1 MVCAGL
7 PTPVHGQDLTSVRG
21 RVLDENGSGVS
32 YASVE
37 LVGRAGG
44 IIAGEDGFFVILRV
58 PAGPHQVVVSR
69 LGYLRAERSFTA
81 SADTP
86 LLEVVLDVSP
96 IAIDEV
102 SVQVA
107 SRRPERIVE
116 APAAVSVVEPEDARR
131 LSVTGQVPLALA
143 QHPGVDLVQSDVTD
157 FNINARGFN
166 TSLNRRVLVLQ
177 DGRDVSLAFLGSQEW
192 SAFSMPLEDIA
203 RMELVRGPGSA
214 LYGANAFAGVLDI
227 RTPSA
232 RQTVGT
238 KVTVGGGT
246 LASLRADVRHAGLI
260 GDGTWAYRVNVGYT
274 GSDTWNRSRTGVGD
288 LADEYSEAA
297 AEEVTAPAP
306 GFELRPVAG
315 QIVEGPVGTSATG
328 TPDRLSSLY
337 ATTRLDRYGADG
349 SEFTVELGGSEVQNE
364 IVVTGA
370 GRIQRDRALRPWARV
385 AWGNTNWNVM
395 GWYSGRVANDP
406 GWSLATNTPI
416 DDRSHVV
423 HGEVQHNQLLW
434 RGRGRIVVGG
444 SLRNSFI
451 DTRETLLAE
460 ADDARNDLYGSL
472 YGQLDFDVSPKVRLM
487 GAARFDQGSIFDA
500 EFSPK
505 AAIVYQPT
513 FEQAFRLSV
522 NRAFQIPNTLE
533 LFVNFPAGPPVDLSA
548 LEQGLRA
555 SPLGPALAPVPE
567 GELFTVS
574 NVVPILALGNPEL
587 EPERVTSIEVGYR
600 RQLADRISFSI
611 DTYYSRLTNFVTDL
625 LPGVNP
631 AFAPWTADPRIDADA
646 QPAVEDAVL
655 TSLVSVDPAVAAGFT
670 RLPGGETAIVF
681 SLGNAGAVDE
691 WGLELATT
699 IVLSEAFTLEANY
712 SLFAFDVD
720 SSTVVPGDQV
730 LPNTPEHKFK
740 TSLAYA
746 GDQGLT
752 LRADARF
759 VSAYDWA
766 SGVFVGPVPASQT
779 VDLSGGFAVSDRIT
793 LRAVATNV
801 FDQQRY
807 HLFGGSVVQRRIL
820 GSITVAF

>member
-1 MVCAGL
+1 MV
-7 PTPVHGQDLTSVRG
+7 
-21 RVLDENGSGVS
+21 DESGSGVS

-37 LVGRAGG
+37 LVGRAAGV
-44 IIAGEDGFFVILRV
+44 IAGEDGFFAIPRV
-58 PAGPHQVVVSR
+58 PLGAQEVTVSR
-69 LGYLRAERSFTA
+69 LGYLTDTRSFRVL
-81 SADTP
+81 ADTAF
-86 LLEVVLDVSP
+86 LEVVLETSP
-96 IAIDEV
+96 IAIDRV

-116 APAAVSVVEPEDARR
+116 APAAVTVVEPEDARR

-143 QHPGVDLVQSDVTD
+143 QHPGVDVVQSDVTD

-192 SAFSMPLEDIA
+192 TAFSMPMEDIA

-232 RQTVGT
+232 RETVGT

-246 LASLRADVRHAGLI
+246 LASLRADLRHAGLI
-260 GDGTWAYRVNVGYT
+260 GDGAWAYRVNVGYSA
-274 GSDTWNRSRTGVGD
+274 SDTWNRSRTAPGD
-288 LADEYSEAA
+288 LADEYAEATD
-297 AEEVTAPAP
+297 EDVSAPAP

-315 QIVEGPVGTSATG
+315 QTVEGPIGTPATG
-328 TPDRLSSLY
+328 DPDRLSSLY
-337 ATTRLDRYGADG
+337 ATARLDRYGADG
-349 SEFTVELGGSEVQNE
+349 SEFTVEVGGSEVQNE

-370 GRIQRDRALRPWARV
+370 GRIQRDKALRPWARV
-385 AWGNTNWNVM
+385 AWGNSNWNVM
-395 GWYSGRVANDP
+395 GWYSGRVASDV

-423 HGEVQHNQLLW
+423 HGEIQHNQLLW
-434 RGRGRIVVGG
+434 RGRGRLVVGG
-444 SLRNSFI
+444 SLRNSYI

-472 YGQLDFDVSPKVRLM
+472 YGQLDYDLSPKLRLM
-487 GAARFDQGSIFDA
+487 GALRFDQGSIFDA

-513 FEQAFRLSV
+513 FEQALRLSV

-533 LFVNFPAGPPVDLSA
+533 LFVNFPAGPPVDLVA

-574 NVVPILALGNPEL
+574 SAVPILALGNPEL
-587 EPERVTSIEVGYR
+587 EPERVTSIELGYR
-600 RQLADRISFSI
+600 RQLGDRFSFSI
-611 DTYYSRLTNFVTDL
+611 DTYYSRLNNFVTDL

-631 AFAPWTADPRIDADA
+631 AYAPWTADPRIDADA
-646 QPAVEDAVL
+646 QPIVEEAVL
-655 TSLVSVDPAVAAGFT
+655 TSLAAVDPAVAAGFT
-670 RLPGGETAIVF
+670 RLPDGETAIVF

-699 IVLSEAFTLEANY
+699 FALTDVLTLEANY
-712 SLFAFDVD
+712 ALFQFDVD

-740 TSLAYA
+740 ASLAYED
-746 GDQGLT
+746 GQGLT

-759 VSAYDWA
+759 VSGFDWA
-766 SGVFVGPVPASQT
+766 SGVFVGPVPSSQT
-779 VDLSGGFAVSDRIT
+779 VDLSGGFALSDRIA

-807 HLFGGSVVQRRIL
+807 HLFGGTIVQRRVL
-820 GSITVAF
+820 GSITFTF